1 MTATLARPTF
11 LRIRPHELTPAPR
24 PLPPHCG
31 VCGTFGPVDR
41 LGLCCDCVRADLD
54 LLTDAQNRRDALA
67 RPSLLSVMPSGLAW
81 LGGAALAVAAL
92 LAFGPSVPG
101 AIAGVVR

>member
-11 LRIRPHELTPAPR
+11 VRFQPHELTPAPR

-54 LLTDAQNRRDALA
+54 LLTAAQNRREALA

-81 LGGAALAVAAL
+81 LGGAALLCVPLFAIVPSVVAA
-92 LAFGPSVPG
+92 VK
-101 AIAGVVR
+101 